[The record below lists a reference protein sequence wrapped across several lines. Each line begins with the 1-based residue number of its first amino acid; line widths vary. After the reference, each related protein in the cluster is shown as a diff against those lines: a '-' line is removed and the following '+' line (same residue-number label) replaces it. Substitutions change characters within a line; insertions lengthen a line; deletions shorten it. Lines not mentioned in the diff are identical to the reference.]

1 MNYKDFEF
9 WSKEKLWKLRKEICL
24 GSLYLH
30 DYENSFGIPEDDC
43 CSFFDS
49 FIEWCWIVESEEEN
63 GLKEWEDIHKKY
75 DNADELWDYFYG
87 MEYPFGE

>member
-9 WSKEKLWKLRKEICL
+9 WNKEKLWKLRKEICL

-30 DYENSFGIPEDDC
+30 HYENSFDIPAEIC
-43 CSFFDS
+43 CNFFDG
-49 FIEWCWIVESEEEN
+49 FVEWCWIIEEEKEN
-63 GLKEWEDIHKKY
+63 GLKTWEDIYKKY

>member
-1 MNYKDFEF
+1 MNYKDFNF
-9 WSKEKLWKLRKEICL
+9 WNKEKLWKLRKEICL
-24 GSLYLH
+24 GSLYIH
-30 DYENSFGIPEDDC
+30 DYENSFDIPAEIC

-49 FIEWCWIVESEEEN
+49 FCEWCWIIENEEEI
-63 GLKEWEDIHKKY
+63 GLTEWKDLLDKY